1 MKTDSETIDDAEWG
15 KAVIELTEEF
25 STLAK
30 WLISTGK
37 LQSLYTIS
45 IGTMISL

>member
-15 KAVIELTEEF
+15 KAVIVLTEEF
-25 STLAK
+25 STLSK

-37 LQSLYTIS
+37 PQSVYTIS
-45 IGTMISL
+45 VEMISL